1 MNQLSVFLR
10 VFVVKNA
17 YLVPMRCAAS
27 YDQRFANTG
36 RSAWERENRAVV
48 RIFVVK
54 NAFSLIWIILKLGN
68 RKTGFSVLRIAP
80 SQRPGAQCSGLN

>member
-1 MNQLSVFLR
+1 
-10 VFVVKNA
+10 VVKNA
-17 YLVPMRCAAS
+17 YLVPLRYAAS

-36 RSAWERENRAVV
+36 RSASSTAFPRSAWERENRAVV
-48 RIFVVK
+48 RTFVVK

-80 SQRPGAQCSGLN
+80 SQRPGAECSGLN